1 MYYVCLF
8 KMVDLEAVKHDLSGL
23 PPEMIPDLGTSVRK
37 GVKLFVPII
46 LLLVLIGFSGIA
58 YINSHFFVKIF
69 DKYIPEETSEPNPD
83 SVVDHSLDSD
93 NKNL

>member
-46 LLLVLIGFSGIA
+46 LLLVLMARRGHNADGCGHLVHRGQHRLQLSG
-58 YINSHFFVKIF
+58 
-69 DKYIPEETSEPNPD
+69 
-83 SVVDHSLDSD
+83 
-93 NKNL
+93 